1 MKKILL
7 NLVLICS
14 VATSFTSCVTTNK
27 GFQSSPVISRNVQLD
42 PIKAD
47 IKVNETEKISGESI
61 STYFLFFRISGDN
74 TSADGINYSTDAGS
88 SGSSQYNPFKILKTA
103 KLNKVRAAAAFKAL
117 STVDYDFGE
126 YDFLVHPNYTMTTKN
141 YLGIVKVYECKVSGY
156 GAKYK
161 NFRTEKQKIVIL
173 EDGKELILQ
182 DK

>member
-1 MKKILL
+1 MKKILT

-14 VATSFTSCVTTNK
+14 IAIFFTSCVSTNK
-27 GFQSSPVISRNVQLD
+27 GFQSSTVNMRNVQLD

-47 IKVNETEKISGESI
+47 IKVNETNKLSGQSS

-74 TSADGINYSTDAGS
+74 TSADGINYSADAG
-88 SGSSQYNPFKILKTA
+88 GSIFSQYNPLKLMKTA
-103 KLNKVRAAAAFKAL
+103 KLNKVRSAAAYKAL
-117 STVDYDFGE
+117 STGD

-141 YLGIVKVYECKVSGY
+141 YLGLVKVYECSVSGY
-156 GAKYK
+156 GAKYQ

-173 EDGKELILQ
+173 ENGKELILQ

>member
-74 TSADGINYSTDAGS
+74 TFADGINYSTDAG
-88 SGSSQYNPFKILKTA
+88 GSRLRLYNPMKKA
-103 KLNKVRAAAAFKAL
+103 RLNKVRSAAAYKAL

-126 YDFLVHPNYTMTTKN
+126 YDFLVHPNYSVTTKN

-161 NFRTEKQKIVIL
+161 NFRS
-173 EDGKELILQ
+173 

>member
-1 MKKILL
+1 VATTQNKMKKILL

-14 VATSFTSCVTTNK
+14 LATSFTSCVTTNK

-74 TSADGINYSTDAGS
+74 TFADGINYSTDAGG
-88 SGSSQYNPFKILKTA
+88 SGLRLYNPMKKA
-103 KLNKVRAAAAFKAL
+103 RLNKVRSAAAYKAL

-126 YDFLVHPNYTMTTKN
+126 YDFLVHPNYSVTTKN

-161 NFRTEKQKIVIL
+161 NFRS
-173 EDGKELILQ
+173 

>member
-1 MKKILL
+1 MKKILT

-14 VATSFTSCVTTNK
+14 IAIFFTSCVSTNK

-47 IKVNETEKISGESI
+47 IKVNETTKLSGQSS

-74 TSADGINYSTDAGS
+74 TSADGINYSTDAG
-88 SGSSQYNPFKILKTA
+88 GSILSQFNPIKFMRTT
-103 KLNKVRAAAAFKAL
+103 KLNKVRSAAAFKAL
-117 STVDYDFGE
+117 STGD

-141 YLGIVKVYECKVSGY
+141 YLGLVKIYECSVSGY
-156 GAKYK
+156 GAKYQ
-161 NFRTEKQKIVIL
+161 NFRTEKQKIVVL
-173 EDGKELILQ
+173 ENGKELILQ

>member
-1 MKKILL
+1 MKQTLK

-14 VATSFTSCVTTNK
+14 IAILFASCVSTNK

-47 IKVNETEKISGESI
+47 IKVNEASKLSGESS

-74 TSADGINYSTDAGS
+74 TSADGINYSTDTGGS
-88 SGSSQYNPFKILKTA
+88 ALSQINPLKILKTA
-103 KLNKVRAAAAFKAL
+103 IQNKVRSSAAYKAL
-117 STVDYDFGE
+117 STGD

-141 YLGIVKVYECKVSGY
+141 YLGLVKVYQCKVSGY
-156 GAKYK
+156 GAKYQ
-161 NFRTEKQKIVIL
+161 NFRTEKQKVVIL
-173 EDGKELILQ
+173 EDGKEVILQ